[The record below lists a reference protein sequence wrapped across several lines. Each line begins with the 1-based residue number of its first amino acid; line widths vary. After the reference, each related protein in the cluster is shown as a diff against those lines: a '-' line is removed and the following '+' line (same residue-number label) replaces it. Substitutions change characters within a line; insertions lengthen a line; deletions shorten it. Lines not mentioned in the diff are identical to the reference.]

1 MATKN
6 AINSDSPIEVAFG
19 GTGRATLTDKGV
31 LVGNGTSGIAAT
43 AAGTTG
49 QILTGVTSAAPVF
62 GTSNAGSFS
71 FSSTTA
77 GATRTLKV
85 EHTDN
90 TNTASHAVMRAEVGG
105 TSGGDPYLQTGIT
118 GGVEPTVGV
127 KNNASDVLRFCSA
140 TALGGNTN
148 IEIATTGEMTKPL
161 QSAFMAYL
169 GSTDSNVTG
178 NATLFTIGTGNALTE
193 VFDLNAD
200 FNTNGTFT
208 APVTG
213 KYIVG
218 GSVVLGGIAAS
229 NACRF
234 YIVTTARSYLLN
246 HRSCN
251 AIKDATNGYISIG
264 GCLLVDMAAGNT
276 CSFGVISYN
285 EGANTIDVIGGA
297 SPVTYVYGFLA
308 C

>member
-19 GTGRATLTDKGV
+19 GTGQATLTDKGV

-43 AAGTTG
+43 VAGTTG

-71 FSSTTA
+71 FSSATA

-90 TNTASHAVMRAEVGG
+90 TNTASHAVLRAEVGG
-105 TSGGDPYLQTGIT
+105 TSGGDPYLQTGILA
-118 GGVEPTVGV
+118 VVAPTLGV
-127 KNNASDVLRFCSA
+127 KNNASDAFRFCSA

-148 IEIATTGEMTKPL
+148 IEIATTGEMTKPK
-161 QSAFMAYL
+161 QSAFMAYM
-169 GSTDSNVTG
+169 GTTDSNVTG
-178 NATLFTIGTGNALTE
+178 DGTALTIGTGNALTE
-193 VFDLNAD
+193 VFDLNSD

-213 KYIVG
+213 RYILGCCICIG
-218 GSVVLGGIAAS
+218 GMDTSNSARSLIFAGGATYYITHTQGFSIRNAS
-229 NACRF
+229 NN
-234 YIVTTARSYLLN
+234 YL
-246 HRSCN
+246 
-251 AIKDATNGYISIG
+251 TNSGRIMIS
-264 GCLLVDMAAGNT
+264 MAAGATAVFKTQVFNDSGKIT
-276 CSFGVISYN
+276 DI
-285 EGANTIDVIGGA
+285 IGGA